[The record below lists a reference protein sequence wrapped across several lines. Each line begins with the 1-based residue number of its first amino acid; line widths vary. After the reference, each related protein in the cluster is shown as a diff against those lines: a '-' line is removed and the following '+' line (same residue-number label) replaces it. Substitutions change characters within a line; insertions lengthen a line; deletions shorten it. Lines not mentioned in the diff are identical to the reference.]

1 MPSTPT
7 SRSPSWRDYEQEY
20 TDEVIGEDTLGRM
33 FEASA
38 ERNAAR
44 PAQRYKGGIY
54 DRSLVAAGVVDD
66 ALWDE
71 YATLTYAEMRDIVR
85 NLAAGFRDLGVAAGD
100 RVGLFAST
108 RMEWAQT
115 DFALLQAGAVVTT
128 VYTESSPRQVR
139 YLLDDPGATGV
150 VVENGELLDRV
161 LEVEDDLDLS
171 FIVVIDE
178 AETGDRE
185 DVLTLGELHERGREV
200 FDPADHESWLDA
212 TDPDDLA
219 SLIYTS
225 GTTGEPKGVEL
236 THANLRANVNQNR
249 KRMGPRPDRPPEIP
263 TLDAHT
269 ETMSFLPLAHVF
281 ERTAGH
287 FLPFASGSCV
297 GYAESA
303 DTVGEDIQRLSPN
316 VVTSVPRVYERIY
329 DAMREQASESDVK
342 QRIFEW
348 AVEVGREHNRAD
360 DPGLALEAKYRV
372 ADRLVFSGVRE
383 KMGGNIDFFVSG
395 GGSLSKELAELFN
408 GMGLTVLEGY
418 GLTETA
424 PVVSVNPPEDVRP
437 GTLGVPLA
445 DIDVRIDGSVVDE
458 DQKRGAPGEV
468 GELLV
473 RGPNV
478 TRGYWNRPDA
488 TEEAFTAEGFF
499 RTGDIV
505 GRTDDDYL
513 VFHERLKEL
522 LVLDTGKNI
531 APGPIED
538 AFATSDRVDQV
549 MVVGDGEKF
558 VSALVVPNFESVRAW
573 ADRHDVDLP
582 RERAA
587 VCEHEQVRAYVEDVV
602 EAVNADLEKE
612 QRIKRFAL
620 VPEEWTAEN
629 DLMTPSMK
637 KKRRNILDRYRT
649 ELDGLYGREQSA
661 TAD

>member
-1 MPSTPT
+1 MSPTPT
-7 SRSPSWRDYEQEY
+7 PRAAWLDREREY
-20 TDEVIGEDTLGRM
+20 TDEVIGDDTLGRM

-38 ERNAAR
+38 DRNAAR
-44 PAQRYKGGIY
+44 PAQRYKGGVY
-54 DRSLVAAGVVDD
+54 DRSLVAEGVVD
-66 ALWDE
+66 AAPRGG
-71 YATLTYAEMRDIVR
+71 YATLTYAEMRDVVHH
-85 NLAAGFRDLGVAAGD
+85 LAAGFRDLGLTAGD
-100 RVGLFAST
+100 RVGIFAST

-115 DFALLQAGAVVTT
+115 DFALLQAGGVVTT
-128 VYTESSPRQVR
+128 VYTESSSRQVR
-139 YLLDDPGATGV
+139 YLLSDPGATGV
-150 VVENGELLDRV
+150 VVENAELLDRV

-171 FIVVIDE
+171 FVVVMDE
-178 AETGDRE
+178 ADTGDRE

-200 FDPADHESWLDA
+200 FDPAAHESWLDERS
-212 TDPDDLA
+212 PGDLA

-225 GTTGEPKGVEL
+225 GTTGKPKGVEL
-236 THANLRANVNQNR
+236 THHNLRSNVNQNR
-249 KRMGPRPDRPPEIP
+249 KRMGPRPDRSADIP
-263 TLDAHT
+263 TLGAHT
-269 ETMSFLPLAHVF
+269 NTMSFLPLAHVF

-303 DTVGEDIQRLSPN
+303 DTVAEDIQTLSPN
-316 VVTSVPRVYERIY
+316 VVTSVPRVYERIH

-348 AVEVGREHNRAD
+348 AVDVGREYDRTD

-383 KMGGNIDFFVSG
+383 KMGGEIDFFVSG

-408 GMGLTVLEGY
+408 GMGLTILEGY

-424 PVVSVNPPEDVRP
+424 PVVSVNPPEDVRA
-437 GTLGVPLA
+437 GTLGVPLV
-445 DIDVRIDGSVVDE
+445 DIDVRVDGSVLTD
-458 DQKRGAPGEV
+458 DQKRRARGEV

-473 RGPNV
+473 SGSNV

-488 TEEAFTAEGFF
+488 TEEAFTDDGYF

-505 GRTDDDYL
+505 ELTDDGYL
-513 VFHERLKEL
+513 VFHERLKQI

-538 AFATSDRVDQV
+538 RFATSDRVDQV
-549 MVVGDGEKF
+549 MVVGDSEKF
-558 VSALVVPNFESVRAW
+558 VGALVVPNFEAVRQW
-573 ADRHDVDLP
+573 AEKYDVDLP
-582 RERAA
+582 AERAA
-587 VCEHEQVRAYVEDVV
+587 ICEHEQVRAYVETVV
-602 EAVNADLEKE
+602 EEVNEGLEKE
-612 QRIKRFAL
+612 ERIKRFAL
-620 VPEEWTAEN
+620 VPDEWTAEN

-637 KKRRNILDRYRT
+637 KKRRNILDRYNDQ
-649 ELDGLYGREQSA
+649 LADIYGREQSA